1 MKNKKT
7 FLISLSVFIVFI
19 VVSAILYKTLSSKLP
34 TNQLPQQGEQSDN
47 ESENG
52 QTKNKAQDFTI
63 YDTDG
68 NAVNLSDKLGK
79 PIVINFWASWCPPCK
94 MELPHFNEVFEE
106 VGDDIEFMM
115 IDMVSGRETEEKG
128 KAHIEEKGYGFPVY
142 FDTDQDAAYEYGIT
156 SLPTTLFIDKDGY
169 IVAGAKGMINKET
182 LLKGIDMIK
191 DKENNNPQKITGEQA
206 KQMFEELDKD
216 DYVILDVRTD
226 EEYRTGHID
235 GAVVVPND
243 EIQQEIEGI
252 VDDKDKTLFIYCRS
266 GNRSAAAAEKLAK
279 MGYTSIYDFG
289 GIIDWEYDIVSE

>member
-1 MKNKKT
+1 
-7 FLISLSVFIVFI
+7 
-19 VVSAILYKTLSSKLP
+19 
-34 TNQLPQQGEQSDN
+34 
-47 ESENG
+47 
-52 QTKNKAQDFTI
+52 
-63 YDTDG
+63 
-68 NAVNLSDKLGK
+68 
-79 PIVINFWASWCPPCK
+79 PPCK

-252 VDDKDKTLFIYCRS
+252 VDDNDKTLFIYCRS